1 MFTTRQF
8 TELRIVMSKKEL
20 QDMVVEFTPLEKIEA
35 LYSELTGWYGDAEQ
49 KELRVAAKLLMVSL
63 EKFSIFGGS
72 EWQELVNEYVYILK
86 NDPEKFQKILRS
98 NRGELKDKNA
108 TGNNYH

>member
-1 MFTTRQF
+1 
-8 TELRIVMSKKEL
+8 MSKKEL

-35 LYSELTGWYGDAEQ
+35 LYSELTGWYGEAEQ

-63 EKFSIFGGS
+63 EKFSIYGGS
-72 EWQELVNEYVYILK
+72 EWQELVNEYVDILK

-98 NRGELKDKNA
+98 NRGELKEKNS